1 MSMIGVQ
8 VHPEGLTSPRPSKYF
23 DCIGVSGSG
32 HNSKGNIMTKS
43 NCVDL
48 TNANTQRHV
57 PGEDPMHH
65 DRARGVAVSGG
76 GEDAAMTENS
86 YQFNRVHQIWGDP
99 NRMNGT
105 AWRSG
110 ARE

>member
-1 MSMIGVQ
+1 
-8 VHPEGLTSPRPSKYF
+8 
-23 DCIGVSGSG
+23 
-32 HNSKGNIMTKS
+32 MTKS

-76 GEDAAMTENS
+76 GEDAAMTDIIPINS
-86 YQFNRVHQIWGDP
+86 IVS
-99 NRMNGT
+99 T
-105 AWRSG
+105 KSG
-110 ARE
+110 EVQTV